1 MSPLRQSPLPQNP
14 LPLNLRDLELLH
26 HYTTSTC
33 LTLSSDPSLKALW
46 RINVPQIGFR
56 ADYVM
61 HTILSISA
69 LHLAHYLPEKREYY
83 AAQGKAHHQSGLRM
97 ATSLL
102 ANVTNDNCDSIY
114 IFSTMTLFITL
125 ATSRT
130 SEDFLLL
137 RNETNGGWLELLK
150 GTYFIIRNYEHSL
163 INSSLSAM
171 FVAGRKR
178 ENLREEASLEYP
190 ADTDDL
196 QELRY
201 HISDSQLDPHTY
213 SLCTNA
219 IEELRMSLAL
229 AMKRNNAS
237 LEPGDVVFV
246 WLYKVNNGFLEL
258 VSDHCQ
264 EAIVIFAY
272 FCALLKMMDT
282 RWWMQGSGINL
293 LNQVWDLLDEQHRL
307 WIRWPIEEIGWV
319 PDPDRAAAKIDP
331 SLISNTIQVPQG
343 PQAQPMDKMYQE
355 HSPHSSVF
363 DHSPQPN
370 NYMSP
375 PGPST

>member
-1 MSPLRQSPLPQNP
+1 MKLASRKPHRKTRTGCSTCKRRKIKCDEQRPACTNCRKHSVQCDYLLLTTSTGGSPTSTPPIPAQSGTSLLPLAIGPLRQSPLPQNP

-178 ENLREEASLEYP
+178 ENLREEASLEYS
-190 ADTDDL
+190 AETDDL

-201 HISDSQLDPHTY
+201 HISESQLEPHTY
-213 SLCTNA
+213 SL
-219 IEELRMSLAL
+219 
-229 AMKRNNAS
+229 
-237 LEPGDVVFV
+237 F
-246 WLYKVNNGFLEL
+246 
-258 VSDHCQ
+258 
-264 EAIVIFAY
+264 
-272 FCALLKMMDT
+272 
-282 RWWMQGSGINL
+282 
-293 LNQVWDLLDEQHRL
+293 WDLLDEQHRL

-331 SLISNTIQVPQG
+331 SLISNPIQVQQG

-355 HSPHSSVF
+355 HSPHSSVY

-375 PGPST
+375 PGPTT